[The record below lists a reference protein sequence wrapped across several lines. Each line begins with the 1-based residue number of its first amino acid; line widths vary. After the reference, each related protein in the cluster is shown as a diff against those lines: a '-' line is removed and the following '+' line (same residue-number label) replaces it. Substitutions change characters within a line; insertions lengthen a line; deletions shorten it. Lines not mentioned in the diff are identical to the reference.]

1 MRLLNI
7 SLKFFGNYD
16 FFSFNI
22 LLNKLQ
28 PLKLF
33 SSKLLLKGMR
43 WKKLRGNI
51 LAKTPDWAIFYR
63 DFGRTVSKSPMPA
76 NRWRPHPAKIVFKS
90 GWRNEFQSN
99 YLTFRRFLFSSF
111 SPALN
116 LTRSGDI
123 CSPRGA
129 GVWTKMMPVFLANA
143 VGWVSKSNISTS
155 SSF

>member
-99 YLTFRRFLFSSF
+99 YLTFRRFLFSGVKSYSF
-111 SPALN
+111 WRYLFSSWC
-116 LTRSGDI
+116 RSLDEND
-123 CSPRGA
+123 A
-129 GVWTKMMPVFLANA
+129 GFL
-143 VGWVSKSNISTS
+143 GKRCWVSFEI
-155 SSF
+155 